1 MKKEN
6 LYRYGKILLL
16 TILMAGCSQPA
27 FKTGQT
33 GKCVGVKDGD
43 TIVVVLDGIQTTIR
57 LAEVDC
63 PEKRQAFGQKAK
75 QFTSDLCFGKTVAVV
90 PRNKDR
96 YGRTVGLVYIDENTI
111 LNKELVRAG
120 FAWQYRQYS
129 NDDEYAALESE
140 ARAAHKGL
148 WADNDPIAPWEF
160 RKSRKAAPARH
171 KKKNEPVEEE
181 EVEVES

>member
-1 MKKEN
+1 MKRKGQHY
-6 LYRYGKILLL
+6 LKVLLL
-16 TILMAGCSQPA
+16 AIIMAGCQQHA

-33 GKCVGVKDGD
+33 CKCVGVKDGD

-90 PRNKDR
+90 AKNKDR
-96 YGRTVGLVYIDENTI
+96 YGRTVGIVYIDENTI

-120 FAWQYRQYS
+120 FAWQYKKYS

-148 WADNDPIAPWEF
+148 GADHDPIAPWEF
-160 RKSRKAAPARH
+160 RKAPKGLQPGH
-171 KKKNEPVEEE
+171 KKREHPAETEEL
-181 EVEVES
+181 EVES